1 MRRLI
6 QRVILCLILFGALF
20 CSARAVSPF
29 TTSEESIAFIKKQ
42 EGFSKYKVWDYS
54 QYSIGYGTACMASE
68 YPNGITY
75 EEADRLM
82 RAKLTKLEYQLDGF
96 IKKYN
101 LPFTQ
106 NNYDAL
112 MSFTYNLGTSWMYTH
127 NRLSDLLSSGE
138 PFGPSDFASALS
150 VWCHTAKGISG
161 GLIER
166 RILETQIFLYGD
178 YTGKNSQ
185 QYCYVIFHPNGGEI
199 TSDIY
204 FFQKDGFYGQ
214 LQTATK
220 PEDSEQSNF
229 VGWFRSDGTQLT
241 AASIVKE
248 NCEVTARWSD
258 YEGAASVFSDVKSSD
273 WYCSYIDE
281 LYNSGI
287 IGGFPDGTFR
297 PNASLTLAQA
307 LKLIL
312 SACGMAPQDSVD
324 QSHWANGWR
333 LRAEMEGILTHD
345 EMLNLDA
352 PVSREMVATIAAKA
366 LRLSTQQLPQ
376 GVFKDSN
383 GEYVLALYSAKIMEG
398 TLDANG
404 TRSFHPSDSIRRS
417 EICAVISRIKNYTA

>member
-1 MRRLI
+1 MKQLFH
-6 QRVILCLILFGALF
+6 RVALCVFAVCALLG
-20 CSARAVSPF
+20 SVHALS
-29 TTSEESIAFIKKQ
+29 TSEAGIAFIKKQ
-42 EGFSKYKVWDYS
+42 EGFSKYKIWDYS
-54 QYSIGYGTACMASE
+54 QYSIGYGTQCKAGE
-68 YPNGITY
+68 YPDGISY
-75 EEADRLM
+75 EEADILM
-82 RAKLTKLEYQLDGF
+82 RNRVKDLESQLNAF
-96 IKKYN
+96 IEKHN

-112 MSFTYNLGTSWMYTH
+112 MSFTYNLGTAWMNSH
-127 NRLSDLLSSGE
+127 NRLSDILASGE

-150 VWCHTAKGISG
+150 VWCHTANGIST

-166 RILETQIFLYGD
+166 RILETQMFLYGD
-178 YTGKNSQ
+178 YTGKESQ
-185 QYCYVIFHPNGGEI
+185 QYCYVIFNANGGQM

-204 FFQKDGFYGQ
+204 FFPKGSFYGK

-220 PEDSEQSNF
+220 PSGSEESNF
-229 VGWFRSDGTQLT
+229 VGWFRPDGTQLT
-241 AASIVKE
+241 AASIVTE
-248 NCEVTARWSD
+248 NCTVTAWWSEYQSAD
-258 YEGAASVFSDVKSSD
+258 SVFSDVNKSD
-273 WYCSYIDE
+273 WFCSYLNE

-287 IGGFPDGTFR
+287 LGGFPDGTFR
-297 PNASLTLAQA
+297 PNSSLTLAQA

-352 PVSREMVATIAAKA
+352 PVSRETVATIAAKA
-366 LRLSTQQLPQ
+366 LHLSTQELPQ
-376 GVFKDSN
+376 GVFKDSS

-404 TRSFHPSDSIRRS
+404 ARSFHPSDSIRRS
-417 EICAVISRIKNYTA
+417 EISAVISRIKNYAA

>member
-1 MRRLI
+1 MKQIFHRAALCI
-6 QRVILCLILFGALF
+6 ILLCALLG
-20 CSARAVSPF
+20 SAHAL
-29 TTSEESIAFIKKQ
+29 TTSEEGIAFIKRQ
-42 EGFSKYKVWDYS
+42 EGFSKFKVWDYS
-54 QYSIGYGTACMASE
+54 QYSIGFGTQCKASD
-68 YPNGITY
+68 YPNGILY
-75 EEADRLM
+75 EEADQLM
-82 RAKLTKLEYQLDGF
+82 RNKLAQLEYQLNKF
-96 IKKYN
+96 IEKNN

-112 MSFTYNLGTSWMYTH
+112 MSFTYNLGTSWMTTH
-127 NRLSDLLSSGE
+127 NRLSDILSSGE

-150 VWCHTAKGISG
+150 VWCHTANGISG

-166 RILETQIFLYGD
+166 RILETQMFLYGD
-178 YTGKNSQ
+178 YTGSNSQ
-185 QYCYVIFHPNGGEI
+185 QYCYVIFNANGGQM

-204 FFQKDGFYGQ
+204 FFPKGSFYGK

-220 PEDSEQSNF
+220 PAGSEEANF
-229 VGWFRSDGTQLT
+229 VGWFRPDGTQLT
-241 AASIVKE
+241 AASTVTE
-248 NCEVTARWSD
+248 NCTVTARWSE
-258 YEGAASVFSDVKSSD
+258 YQGAATVFSDVNKSD
-273 WYCSYIDE
+273 WFCSYLDE

-287 IGGFPDGTFR
+287 LGGFPDGTFR

-352 PVSREMVATIAAKA
+352 PVSRETVATIAAKA
-366 LRLSTQQLPQ
+366 LRLSTQELPQ
-376 GVFKDSN
+376 GVFKDSS

-398 TLDANG
+398 TLEANG
-404 TRSFHPSDSIRRS
+404 SRSFHPSDSIRRS
-417 EICAVISRIKNYTA
+417 EISAVISRIKNYTA